1 MIFEKLQKM
10 LAEQFVV
17 DEDSI
22 TMDTSFVDD
31 LNADS
36 LDLVELSMAVEEEF
50 GLPEIGE
57 EEIVNLVTVGD
68 VVKYISSIIE

>member
-10 LAEQFVV
+10 LAEQFLV

-22 TMDTSFVDD
+22 TMDTAFVDD

-50 GLPEIGE
+50 GLPEIEE
-57 EEIVNLVTVGD
+57 EEIANLVTVGD
-68 VVKYISSIIE
+68 VVRYISSIIE